1 MRAMFGTAGRG
12 TVAVGD
18 LLCELNSG
26 PGLFSVHHM
35 RVVVRGQKTTGLP
48 RYFDFLMVAFL
59 GLGVVAF
66 WNVLTDLSEGRPAP
80 FWIPGDT
87 RTSCTMTL
95 PSVMR
100 CTGPFSVRSG
110 SMPRG

>member
-1 MRAMFGTAGRG
+1 
-12 TVAVGD
+12 
-18 LLCELNSG
+18 
-26 PGLFSVHHM
+26 M
-35 RVVVRGQKTTGLP
+35 RVVVCGQKTTGLP
-48 RYFDFLMVAFL
+48 RYFDFLMAAFL

-100 CTGPFSVRSG
+100 WGLFLCAGRVYAAWMSG
-110 SMPRG
+110 AM